1 MRHRI
6 VTRETWPE
14 GRGAV
19 PAGLMVDRLQGGG
32 SLVGRVFRVLAMVFS
47 VGVLSGLL
55 AACPSDGGGGHD
67 EDAGIT
73 DDAGQ
78 HGDGGGTADGGT
90 VDGSSP
96 DATVTDGDFAR
107 VWVHVGE
114 TSAIVFWQ
122 RADIATAGTSWVEY
136 GLDDSYGNTT
146 EHTTDPRRAQFHR
159 ITGLQP
165 GTTYHFR
172 MVLDTGTEVLMSE
185 DDTFT
190 TEQFSDA
197 IRVPAEVD
205 GPTYVLDQDNGFYVV
220 TEDLTAPGTAIEIT
234 GSDVVLDLDGH
245 TVTFATSSS
254 DQVRGIYIHGD
265 GRIVVRN
272 GVVVQGDAGGDYST
286 AVESR
291 WREQPVE
298 IYGISVSVKGPNA
311 HPMRLFG
318 SARDAEIHHNVL
330 YSTVMVI
337 ESRHYPG
344 NCLLRVDASGPNI
357 SVHDNILTEGVH
369 RGLVLSG
376 DEAGDNIDVAYNDI
390 QHHAR
395 YVNGYAI
402 AAGGAAGVDIH
413 HNRITS
419 MGRGVH
425 MTRPHTLFHDNYMD
439 IRGHMTLDDEP
450 PGSEW
455 QERMI
460 ELHGVKF
467 EGDRVTDTKVY
478 DNFVRIIQY
487 LPDDEWEYVPPTPLN
502 IACYD
507 PNAGNEV
514 YDNTF
519 VALTYYDTPRHG
531 GYGDSGQWASSIY
544 FVHMNQG
551 PADSGGY
558 SIYVHDNEFF
568 TNDLYVSADL
578 EPDMTIR
585 VEDNTFTLVADP
597 APMSEDSRF
606 RRIPA
611 DMQSAIEAANTFV
624 EQ

>member
-1 MRHRI
+1 MRTH
-6 VTRETWPE
+6 
-14 GRGAV
+14 
-19 PAGLMVDRLQGGG
+19 
-32 SLVGRVFRVLAMVFS
+32 RVFTEVRHGRCAT
-47 VGVLSGLL
+47 LSGLSAVGLPAGRTGLRRLSLVSVVLVSTMAAGLL
-55 AACPSDGGGGHD
+55 AGCPSNGGTKGQG
-67 EDAGIT
+67 
-73 DDAGQ
+73 DDAGM
-78 HGDGGGTADGGT
+78 GADGGQTADGGRGGDADA
-90 VDGSSP
+90 VDGSNR
-96 DATVTDGDFAR
+96 DGSVASSDFAR

-114 TSAIVFWQ
+114 TSAVVFWQ
-122 RADIATAGTSWVEY
+122 RADIAMAGTSYVEY
-136 GLDDSYGNTT
+136 GLDGSYGS
-146 EHTTDPRRAQFHR
+146 TTDKSADSRRAQFHR

-165 GTTYHFR
+165 ATTYHFR
-172 MVLDTGTEVLMSE
+172 MVLDTGDELLMSE
-185 DDTFT
+185 DRTFT

-197 IRVPAEVD
+197 IRVPADVT
-205 GPTYVLDQDNGFYVV
+205 GPPYVLDRNSGFYVV

-234 GSDVVLDLDGH
+234 GSDVVVELDGH

-254 DQVRGIYIHGD
+254 DQVRGIHIHGD
-265 GRIVVRN
+265 GRAVVRN

-291 WREQPVE
+291 WRSEPAE
-298 IYGISVSVKGPNA
+298 IYGMSIWVKGPNA
-311 HPMRLFG
+311 HPLRLFG
-318 SARDAEIHHNVL
+318 SAQDAEIHHNVL
-330 YSTVMVI
+330 YSTVMKI

-357 SVHDNILTEGVH
+357 SVHDNILIEGVH
-369 RGLVLSG
+369 RGIVLSG
-376 DEAGDNIDVAYNDI
+376 DEAGDNIEIAYNDI

-402 AAGGAAGVDIH
+402 AAGGPAGVDIH

-419 MGRGVH
+419 MGRGIH
-425 MTRPHTLFHDNYMD
+425 ITRPHTLFHDNYMD

-450 PGSEW
+450 PGSAW

-467 EGDRVTDTKVY
+467 EGDSVTDAKVY
-478 DNFVRIIQY
+478 DNFVRIVQY
-487 LPDDEWEYVPPTPLN
+487 LPDDEWEYVPATPLN

-507 PNAGNEV
+507 PNAGNDV

-519 VALTYYDTPRHG
+519 VALTWYDTPRHG
-531 GYGDSGQWASSIY
+531 GYGDSGQWASPIY
-544 FVHMNQG
+544 LVHMNQG

-558 SIYVHDNEFF
+558 SIFVHDNEFF

-585 VEDNTFTLVADP
+585 IEGNTFTLVDTP
-597 APMSEDSRF
+597 SPMTEDSRF
-606 RRIPA
+606 RRITA
-611 DMQSAIEAANTFV
+611 TMQSAIEGANTFV